1 MIFVLQN
8 IRSAWNVGSILRTA
22 DAVGAEVVC
31 LGYTA
36 RPVEPAL
43 KLIKKTAIG
52 AENTVKW
59 HSCEDIQA
67 VLAHFPVLQGY
78 QHIAIEINDN
88 SKSLLDYLA
97 ITKISDTSKICL
109 WLGNEIGGLDA
120 QAVEACTEI
129 LHLPMKGM
137 KESLNVAN
145 TATTVAYLFE
155 QAQLLATKA
164 PSSIS

>member
-22 DAVGAEVVC
+22 DAVGAQVVC

-52 AENTVKW
+52 AEKTVQW
-59 HSCEDIQA
+59 YSAATVED
-67 VLAHFPVLQGY
+67 VLQLFPKTQGY
-78 QHIAIEINDN
+78 QHIAIEINDSSTSILEYFAVTQITDP
-88 SKSLLDYLA
+88 SKL
-97 ITKISDTSKICL
+97 CL
-109 WLGNEIGGLDA
+109 WLGNEIGGLDQ
-120 QAVEACTEI
+120 QAVETCDHV

-145 TATTVAYLFE
+145 TATAIAYLVE
-155 QAQLLATKA
+155 QAQLLASKA
-164 PSSIS
+164 SSASL